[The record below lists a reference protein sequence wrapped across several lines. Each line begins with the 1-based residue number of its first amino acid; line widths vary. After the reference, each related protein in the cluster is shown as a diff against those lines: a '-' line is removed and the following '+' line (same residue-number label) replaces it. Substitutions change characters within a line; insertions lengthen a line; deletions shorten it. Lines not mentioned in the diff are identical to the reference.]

1 MRYRCS
7 DGKEEALGVEG
18 ISMGRLEERPLCI
31 AELGYR
37 TRRIQHGRSYCPTN
51 MR

>member
-1 MRYRCS
+1 MEKRRLS
-7 DGKEEALGVEG
+7 GSRGV
-18 ISMGRLEERPLCI
+18 SMDTLEERPLCI

-37 TRRIQHGRSYCPTN
+37 TRRIHHGRSYCPTN